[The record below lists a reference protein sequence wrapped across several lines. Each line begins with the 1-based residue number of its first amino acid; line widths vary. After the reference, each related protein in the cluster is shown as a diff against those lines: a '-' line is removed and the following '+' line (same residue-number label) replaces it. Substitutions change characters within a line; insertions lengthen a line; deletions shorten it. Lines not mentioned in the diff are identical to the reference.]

1 MSQYARSPVL
11 APTNPAALVFLTM
24 TMRPTFR
31 AEFNPGEGGNNW
43 GVAPSPWPARLASP
57 RLASPRLATAS
68 LRHGES
74 STRRIYDTADL
85 RSASADL
92 RSASADLRSAAAD
105 LRLGQHARGE
115 GAVVR
120 DYDGDGGGVTGPGG
134 QRRDLKLAEAG
145 KKEARHGGLQT
156 QRNRLQFTALPNGAG
171 RRKGRLISTG
181 STTRRAASLH
191 P

>member
-57 RLASPRLATAS
+57 R
-68 LRHGES
+68 HGES
-74 STRRIYDTADL
+74 TTRRVFGPPRRIY
-85 RSASADL
+85 
-92 RSASADLRSAAAD
+92 ASADLRSAAAD

-156 QRNRLQFTALPNGAG
+156 QRNRLQFTALPNGAR